1 MTSAPSLN
9 ATAVERRSAPRFQPA
24 LRTICRLNRN
34 GARPAIGL
42 VWNLSETG
50 VSMLMAK
57 PPKPGAELT
66 GELVAEDG
74 GVGVPVSIRVVHV
87 RPTTTGDYVLGARFE
102 MPLAAKD
109 IKVFLV
115 APVQP
120 ARTTN
125 GNGPKNWSPPPK
137 G

>member
-1 MTSAPSLN
+1 MTSAPSPS
-9 ATAVERRSAPRFQPA
+9 AIAVERRIAPRFQPA
-24 LRTICRLNRN
+24 FRTICRLEMD

-42 VWNLSETG
+42 VWNLSESG
-50 VSMLMAK
+50 VSMLMAG
-57 PPKPGAELT
+57 PPKPGAELK
-66 GELVAEDG
+66 GELAAEDG

-102 MPLAAKD
+102 TPLAAKD
-109 IKVFLV
+109 IKAFLV
-115 APVQP
+115 APAQP
-120 ARTTN
+120 TRTTN